1 MTSWIANLKTK
12 LARHLIMP
20 IVAIAMVGSFV
31 TYDFVKAMP
40 ATAAMAA
47 LASPTT
53 TPLDNNSVGTLLA
66 LDQAM
71 ETLAARVT
79 PAIVNVTVTSR
90 TKANLTGGDAEDM
103 QQFFGPQSDQ
113 QSGQQFGPFGR
124 FFGQQMQPR
133 PQQRVEHGLGS
144 GVIISPDGYIVT
156 NNHVVDGAT
165 DVRVTMSDRRIL
177 PAKVVG
183 TDPLTDL
190 AVIKVAGHD
199 LPNAP
204 WGDSTKLHPGQTVL
218 AFGNPFGFRFTV
230 TRGIVSALNRPNPSS
245 DDARKPGQ
253 FIQTDAAINQ
263 GNSGGPLV
271 NARGEVV
278 GINTFLISPSGSFS
292 GMGFAIPT
300 QIVRPTVEKL
310 IQFGK
315 ITHGYMGIG
324 ISDVTP
330 DNSKFFHMTNAV
342 GAVVTQV
349 ESDSPG
355 AKAGLKVGDVIT
367 QLDGHEVSD
376 AGALQVEVGQKNP
389 GTTIHLQV
397 MRDAKSVAVP
407 VTLEAMG
414 SRDRTAKE
422 AADAGHGKPRWG
434 VGLADITPEMREQ
447 LQAPRDLHGAV
458 IQQVQPGS
466 PADNAGLQSGDVIV
480 EVDRK
485 PVQSAADVQRALSS
499 VPQGQDALL
508 LVWSNGGNTFR
519 VLHAAEAN
527 DGDSGL

>member
-1 MTSWIANLKTK
+1 MRSWIANLKSK
-12 LARHLIMP
+12 LGRHLVAP
-20 IVAIAMVGSFV
+20 ILAIAMVGSFV
-31 TYDFVKAMP
+31 TYDFVKAIP
-40 ATAAMAA
+40 AKAAMAGPTATA
-47 LASPTT
+47 LDDS
-53 TPLDNNSVGTLLA
+53 SVGALLS

-90 TKANLTGGDAEDM
+90 GKANMADGELPDGLQDSPFG
-103 QQFFGPQSDQ
+103 QFF
-113 QSGQQFGPFGR
+113 GQQFGR
-124 FFGQQMQPR
+124 QMR
-133 PQQRVEHGLGS
+133 PQQPRVEHGLGS

-190 AVIKVAGHD
+190 AVIKVDGKN

-253 FIQTDAAINQ
+253 FIQTDAAINP

-315 ITHGYMGIG
+315 VTHGYMGIG

-330 DNSKFFHMTNAV
+330 ENSRFFHMDSAA

-349 ESDSPG
+349 EPDSPG

-367 QLDGHEVSD
+367 QLDGNEVSD
-376 AGALQVEVGQKNP
+376 AGALQVVVGQKNP
-389 GTTIHLQV
+389 GTTVHLQV
-397 MRDAKSVAVP
+397 MRDGKSVAVP

-414 SRDRTAKE
+414 SRDKSGNEISE
-422 AADAGHGKPRWG
+422 ATHGKPRWG
-434 VGLADITPEMREQ
+434 IGLGDITPDVRQQ
-447 LQAPRDLHGAV
+447 LQAPESLHGAV

-485 PVQSAADVQRALSS
+485 PVQNAADVQKALSS
-499 VPQGQDALL
+499 VPKGQDALV

-519 VLHAAEAN
+519 VLHSTES
-527 DGDSGL
+527 GQSDSGS